1 MQYFFIFGNIA
12 SIAAL
17 AGFVM
22 QLGGVATG
30 DVFRYT
36 IIGTAVATAIF
47 WVFFYI
53 SPQNR
58 VSEAIQS
65 RLRYSGR
72 YSDSKNHQVDV
83 FEGEFDARNFS
94 VIEVAIPP
102 FEEAPTVTVFR
113 KDGKA
118 SNHPATVSEVT
129 SDVVRFSVTSSDGFG
144 TYGFR
149 ARGKALS
156 PAKTDG

>member
-17 AGFVM
+17 VGFIM

-30 DVFRYT
+30 DIFRYT
-36 IIGTAVATAIF
+36 VIGTVIATATF
-47 WVFFYI
+47 WLFFYL
-53 SPQNR
+53 SPRNK
-58 VSEAIQS
+58 VSDAIQS
-65 RLRYSGR
+65 RLSYSGR
-72 YSDSKNHQVDV
+72 YADSKDRHVDV
-83 FEGEFDARNFS
+83 FEGQFEARNFS
-94 VIEVAIPP
+94 VIEIAIPP
-102 FEEAPTVTVFR
+102 FEDTPKITVFR

-118 SNHPATVSEVT
+118 STHPATVSEVT

-156 PAKTDG
+156 PLKTDV